1 MLMIRNVN
9 MNDLPTLMKIEHLC
23 FSKEEAA
30 TEEAFVKRIQFISD
44 SFFVAEKND
53 KVIGFVNGPVIENKY
68 ITDDLFSDVKANKAT
83 GGHQSIL
90 GLAVSPH
97 YQKQGVATAL
107 LTHIEKIAKTKKRKT
122 ITLTCKEE
130 LVSFYER
137 SGYQNDGIS
146 NSTHGG
152 VVWFNMVK
160 TLSRCNRP

>member
-9 MNDLPTLMKIEHLC
+9 MNDLPTLIRIEHLC

-30 TEEAFVKRIQFISD
+30 SEEAFVNRIQKITD

-68 ITDDLFSDVKANKAT
+68 ITDNLFRDVNTNKAT

-90 GLAVSPH
+90 GLAVSPN
-97 YQKQGVATAL
+97 YQKQGVASAL
-107 LTHIEKIAKTKKRKT
+107 LTHIEKISKTKQRQT

-130 LVSFYER
+130 LVTFYER
-137 SGYQNDGIS
+137 NGYQNEGIS
-146 NSTHGG
+146 NSVHGG
-152 VVWFNMVK
+152 EVWFNMVK
-160 TLSRCNRP
+160 IL